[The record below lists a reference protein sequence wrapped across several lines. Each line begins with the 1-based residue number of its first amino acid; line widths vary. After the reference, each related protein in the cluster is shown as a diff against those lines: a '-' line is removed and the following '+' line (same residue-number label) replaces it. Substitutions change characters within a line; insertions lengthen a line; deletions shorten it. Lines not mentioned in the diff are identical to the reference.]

1 MEWDQNK
8 QKQPCMGSRNLSL
21 SSRSSYFLPKPSLP
35 LLQIR
40 NKKNLLCRFVK
51 NRCNNVYENAL
62 STGTGWAMFG
72 IIGLRNQESGL
83 SKAAAL
89 LPKLT
94 NSTWCYNPNTSGI
107 CLLLQT
113 CGHHLLVKLP
123 FLLLD
128 KWNRSLM
135 DLMISG
141 LTFLNPESSF

>member
-1 MEWDQNK
+1 MEWGKNK

-21 SSRSSYFLPKPSLP
+21 SSNSSYFLPKPSPP
-35 LLQIR
+35 LFQIR

-51 NRCNNVYENAL
+51 NRCNNENAL
-62 STGTGWAMFG
+62 STGTGWTMFE
-72 IIGLRNQESGL
+72 IIGFRNQESSL

-89 LPKLT
+89 LSKLT
-94 NSTWCYNPNTSGI
+94 NSTWCYNSNTSGI

-113 CGHHLLVKLP
+113 WGHHLLVKLP

-128 KWNRSLM
+128 KWNSSLI
-135 DLMISG
+135 DLMIFG